1 MGSSMFAMAFKS
13 LKNRK
18 FTTILTIA
26 SIALS
31 VTLLLGVE
39 RIRKEAKASFIKTI
53 SGTDLIVGAR
63 TGPVQLLLYSVF
75 RIGNATNN
83 ISWESYQEIARNPN
97 VNWTIPI
104 SLGDSHHGYRVMGTN
119 TDYFEYFRF
128 AGGRRL
134 EMAEGRIFNGVF
146 DAVLGADVARA
157 LDYQLEEKIIIA
169 HGAGKVSFVKHDD
182 KPFTVVGIL
191 QKTGTPVDQTVHIPL
206 EGMSAIHIDW
216 HDGAAPI
223 PGQSISAEQALTMDL
238 SPKVVTAFF
247 VGLKSRI
254 AAFSVQRFVN
264 QYSREPLLAILPGV
278 SLQELWSL
286 IGVAE
291 NALLAVSGFVV
302 VVGLSGMLIAL
313 MTSLNERRREMAILR
328 SVGARP
334 LHVFSLI
341 VGESALLTFMGVAIG
356 IGLLYGLLLLSQPL
370 ILERFGLFIEISAVS
385 FYELGLVIVVCLAGI
400 IIGLIP
406 GYRIYRYS
414 LADGMTIRI

>member
-1 MGSSMFAMAFKS
+1 MVDLALKS
-13 LKNRK
+13 LRNRK
-18 FTTILTIA
+18 FTTIMTIL

-39 RIRKEAKASFIKTI
+39 RIRKEARQSFTNTV

-83 ISWESYQEIARNPN
+83 ISWKSYREIAKNPN
-97 VNWTIPI
+97 IRWTIPI
-104 SLGDSHHGYRVMGTN
+104 SLGDSHKGYRVMGTN
-119 TDYFEYFRF
+119 GDYFENFRF
-128 AGGRRL
+128 AGKRNL
-134 EMAEGRIFNGVF
+134 EIESGRIFGDVF
-146 DAVLGADVARA
+146 EVVLGADVAKS
-157 LDYQLEEKIIIA
+157 LKYEIGDSVIIS
-169 HGAGKVSFVKHDD
+169 HGAGKVSFIAHDD
-182 KPFTVVGIL
+182 KPFGVVGIL
-191 QKTGTPVDQTVHIPL
+191 KKTGTPVDQTLHVPL
-206 EGMSAIHIDW
+206 EGIEAIHIDW
-216 HDGAAPI
+216 NNGAPV
-223 PGQSISAEQALTMDL
+223 PGILLSGDMAKKMDL
-238 SPKVVTAFF
+238 TPKSITAFF

-254 AAFSVQRFVN
+254 AAFGVQRFVN
-264 QYSREPLLAILPGV
+264 RYPKESLLAILPGA
-278 SLQELWSL
+278 SLQELWDL

-291 NALLAVSGFVV
+291 RALLTVSGFVV

-341 VGESALLTFMGVAIG
+341 VGESAILTLAGVAMG
-356 IGLLYGLLLLSQPL
+356 IGLLYLLLAIAQPVILSKFGFYVPIGGLSGHEL
-370 ILERFGLFIEISAVS
+370 ILMA
-385 FYELGLVIVVCLAGI
+385 VVCMAGFF
-400 IIGLIP
+400 IGIIP

>member
-1 MGSSMFAMAFKS
+1 MLTLAVKS
-13 LKNRK
+13 IKNRK
-18 FTTILTIA
+18 FTTILTVA

-39 RIRKEAKASFIKTI
+39 RIRKEARASFTKTI
-53 SGTDLIVGAR
+53 SGTDLIIGAR

-83 ISWESYQEIARNPN
+83 ISCQRYQEISRNPN

-119 TDYFEYFRF
+119 ADYFEYFRY

-134 EMAEGRIFNGVF
+134 EMSEGRIFEGVF
-146 DAVLGADVARA
+146 DAVIGADVAKA
-157 LDYQLEEKIIIA
+157 LDYQLEDEIIIA
-169 HGAGKVSFVKHDD
+169 HGAGKVSFIKHDD

-191 QKTGTPVDQTVHIPL
+191 KKTGTPVDQTVHVQL
-206 EGMSAIHIDW
+206 EGIEAIHIDW
-216 HDGAAPI
+216 QDGAPV
-223 PGQSISAEQALTMDL
+223 PGQSISAQQVLTMDL

-254 AAFSVQRFVN
+254 AVFSVQRSVN
-264 QYSREPLLAILPGV
+264 QYSKEPLLAILPGV
-278 SLQELWSL
+278 ALQELWDL

-291 NALLAVSGFVV
+291 KALLAVSGFVV

-334 LHVFSLI
+334 LHVFSMI
-341 VGESALLTFMGVAIG
+341 VGESALLTLTGVAIG
-356 IGLLYGLLLLSQPL
+356 IGLLYGLLIVSQSL
-370 ILERFGLFIEISAVS
+370 ILTRFGIFIGINAISL
-385 FYELGLVIVVCLAGI
+385 YELLLIVIVCLAGI
-400 IIGLIP
+400 VIGLIP

>member
-1 MGSSMFAMAFKS
+1 MLTLASKS
-13 LKNRK
+13 LRNRK
-18 FTTILTIA
+18 FTTILTVT

-39 RIRKEAKASFIKTI
+39 RIRKEAKASFTNTI

-83 ISWESYQEIARNPN
+83 ISWQSYQEIARNPN
-97 VNWTIPI
+97 VKWTIPI

-119 TDYFEYFRF
+119 ADYFEHFRF

-134 EMAEGRIFNGVF
+134 ELSQGRIFNDVF
-146 DAVLGADVARA
+146 DAVLGADVAQSMNYR
-157 LDYQLEEKIIIA
+157 LEDPIIIA
-169 HGAGKVSFVKHDD
+169 HGAGKVSFIKHDD

-191 QKTGTPVDQTVHIPL
+191 EKTGTPVDQTVHVRL
-206 EGMSAIHIDW
+206 EGIEAIHIDW
-216 HDGAAPI
+216 RDGAPV
-223 PGQSISAEQALTMDL
+223 PGQSLSAQKVLTMDL
-238 SPKVVTAFF
+238 SPKVITAFL

-254 AAFSVQRFVN
+254 AAFGVQRLVN
-264 QYSREPLLAILPGV
+264 QYPREPLLAILPGV
-278 SLQELWSL
+278 ALQELWDL

-291 NALLAVSGFVV
+291 QALLAVSGFVV
-302 VVGLSGMLIAL
+302 VVGLCGMLIAL

-334 LHVFSLI
+334 MHVFSLI
-341 VGESALLTFMGVAIG
+341 VGESALLTLLGVVAG
-356 IGLLYGLLLLSQPL
+356 IGLLYGLLIGSQPL
-370 ILERFGLFIEISAVS
+370 ILSKYGIFIAVS
-385 FYELGLVIVVCLAGI
+385 GISTYELVLMVIICFAGVA
-400 IIGLIP
+400 IGIIP

>member
-1 MGSSMFAMAFKS
+1 MLTLAVKS

-18 FTTILTIA
+18 FTTIMTVA

-39 RIRKEAKASFIKTI
+39 RIRKEAKASFTKTI

-83 ISWESYQEIARNPN
+83 ISWQSYQEISRNPN
-97 VNWTIPI
+97 VKWTIPI

-119 TDYFEYFRF
+119 ANYFEYYRF

-134 EMAEGRIFNGVF
+134 EMSEGRIFQGVF
-146 DAVLGADVARA
+146 DTVLGADVAQA
-157 LDYQLEEKIIIA
+157 LGYRLDDAIIIS

-182 KPFTVVGIL
+182 KPFKVVGIL
-191 QKTGTPVDQTVHIPL
+191 KKTGTPVDQTVHVRL
-206 EGMSAIHIDW
+206 EGIEAIHVDW
-216 HDGAAPI
+216 QDGASV
-223 PGQSISAEQALTMDL
+223 PGQSISAQQVLAMDL
-238 SPKVVTAFF
+238 SPKVITAFL

-254 AAFSVQRFVN
+254 AVFSIQRNVN
-264 QYSREPLLAILPGV
+264 QYTKEPLLAILPGV
-278 SLQELWSL
+278 ALQELWGL

-291 NALLAVSGFVV
+291 KALLAVSGFVV
-302 VVGLSGMLIAL
+302 VVGMSAMLIAI

-341 VGESALLTFMGVAIG
+341 VGESALLTVTGVTIG
-356 IGLLYGLLLLSQPL
+356 TAMLYGLLIVSQPL
-370 ILERFGLFIEISAVS
+370 ILTKFGIFIGISAVS
-385 FYELGLVIVVCLAGI
+385 LYELLLIVIVCLSGTA
-400 IIGLIP
+400 IGLIP